1 MGERRSVSLLRME
14 ERNDI
19 VIYQSQDGLVKMEAL
34 VDPSGETIGASQKA
48 IAAMF
53 HYQSTDISSQALL
66 AFYMGINTEERQRF
80 IMKNLRDKSEIEGI
94 DDYEIESVTE
104 SQ

>member
-19 VIYQSQDGLVKMEAL
+19 VIYQSRDGLVKMEAL
-34 VDPSGETIGASQKA
+34 VDPSGQTIWASQKA
-48 IAAMF
+48 LLLCSIIN
-53 HYQSTDISSQALL
+53 QQNISSQALL